1 MRWPRQKSLEKF
13 KEAIRQKTQRTRSGP
28 MKQIIE
34 ETNRTLRGWF
44 NYFQHSIE
52 NIFER
57 LDRWTRGRLR
67 NILRRRHKRKGRA
80 SGQDHHRWPN
90 ACFAE
95 LGLI

>member
-13 KEAIRQKTQRTRSGP
+13 KESIRQKTQRTRSGS

-67 NILRRRHKRKGRA
+67 NMCADVTNVRVGRVDRIITA
-80 SGQDHHRWPN
+80 GQMPISRNSG
-90 ACFAE
+90 
-95 LGLI
+95 